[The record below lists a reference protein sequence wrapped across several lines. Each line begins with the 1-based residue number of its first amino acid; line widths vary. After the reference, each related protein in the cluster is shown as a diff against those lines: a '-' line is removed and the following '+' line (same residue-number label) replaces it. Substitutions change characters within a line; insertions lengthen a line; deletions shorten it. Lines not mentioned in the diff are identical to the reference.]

1 MVAGRNRRRR
11 RRSAPTP
18 LAELIEART
27 RRWRILHLQRLQ
39 IIRRAWSRAAGDYV
53 ARHVQPVR
61 LVRHTLRLAVEDS
74 SWAQEM
80 AYLAEPILE
89 RLQKLLPGDW
99 VDKLKVVAAE
109 PFPDDVETGAAAG
122 RPPLAEASEE
132 MKQAVAGACRQI
144 ADRGVAEAVSRAMLR
159 YLRLDAAR
167 SNELDSGEDPSKGER
182 K

>member
-1 MVAGRNRRRR
+1 MD
-11 RRSAPTP
+11 
-18 LAELIEART
+18 LAEDIVQDAMLAASRSWHTFRGDSEFRT
-27 RRWRILHLQRLQ
+27 WLFRIVIHAHRD
-39 IIRRAWSRAAGDYV
+39 R
-53 ARHVQPVR
+53 
-61 LVRHTLRLAVEDS
+61 
-74 SWAQEM
+74 
-80 AYLAEPILE
+80 
-89 RLQKLLPGDW
+89 
-99 VDKLKVVAAE
+99 VVKGRQSV